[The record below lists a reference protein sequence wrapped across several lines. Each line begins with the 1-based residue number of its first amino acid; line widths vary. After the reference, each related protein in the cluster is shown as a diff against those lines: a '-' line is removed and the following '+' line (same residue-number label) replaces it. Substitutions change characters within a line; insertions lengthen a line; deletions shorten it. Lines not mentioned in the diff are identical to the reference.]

1 MDTKL
6 KSILKKEQLEHLLP
20 IFMDQGVTD
29 SILGD
34 LSDDDL
40 CDVGIDKFGERKR
53 LITAFASLETA
64 DEESEDEE
72 PADEESD
79 EEQYAR
85 EGEPQSDLDVIYERI
100 EERKS
105 ELESEIQNLAQ
116 EAFDEAFDSEQV
128 AATLPWADLTPE
140 TLGDNPCS
148 KPSMP
153 AKIRIGELF
162 NENMGDTEGAVTLP
176 AFLAISKRMGLF
188 FHSPEESGSKSE
200 DLLQAITLRLLC
212 SLPLGS
218 AKLHLIDLQTRG
230 RAFSTLGSLD
240 QGLAPIAPANPGALG
255 KFIKEMEDRVA
266 TLTRSCLSRYEWL
279 CDYNA
284 ANPDEAEPYHFICI
298 SGFPKG
304 LEEEHVEAVQRL
316 LHDECAARAGIY
328 FFISCEQVNWI
339 QNIKSKKSGVC
350 EVFLAN
356 SGSSKIR
363 VIKEVMSAINRISV
377 EEAKLLVESAPVT
390 LSKDLSNSAAVNL
403 QKAIQTLGGLAEIRY
418 GPNNFVSLT
427 LVLTD
432 GEKAEVIDADLDT
445 SANGEYS
452 ELALVP
458 ESLPDN
464 AAEIVDF
471 LNAALKS
478 KPKHKKVTI
487 SVNESDSWASSA
499 ASGVAIPIGKSGKDD
514 LMFRLGNDSVVHHA
528 LVGGATGTGKT
539 ILLHNIILNAAELYS
554 PEDLQMIL
562 MDFKEGTEFACYEG
576 LPHMRVLSI
585 ASELH
590 FGHSVFEWLVAER
603 MRRATLFKK
612 AGVANLADYMNKTG
626 QKLPRILVLMDEFQR
641 LLADPTIGSQVSML
655 LDDIVRTGRSFGIN
669 LILST
674 QSLANV
680 HMESSTLTS
689 LGLRICLRL
698 SEQETNRFLN
708 HDNSAPSGFNRPGQA
723 LYNETEG
730 RKEGN
735 TDFQVAFVD
744 VTEIPSRCEALRE
757 REGERY
763 GCQVV
768 EDARVFHGEMPI
780 NPAGRIPE
788 IAPDKLQA
796 FIGEPLKIQAEPLAV
811 TLEQQDGANLLA
823 IGQGMEIL
831 NTLSSNIAA
840 QLQQSPLKPEILVAD
855 ALPLAKE
862 RWAELV
868 ENGIQFLAN
877 PVQVNAALDQ
887 LTMELENRKLD
898 EQAESFPPKVL
909 FLIEPQLNKAFPLGN
924 GMDNSPAAQ
933 KVNTLLDQGPRVGI
947 HTVLITSR
955 LARADKVF
963 GQYGGQGQINRQ
975 YFANRIVFRSD
986 EAENLII
993 DASTKNIGEY
1003 SGVLSDETTG
1013 ETTPFQTYDAIT
1025 I

>member
-20 IFMDQGVTD
+20 IFMEQGVTD
-29 SILGD
+29 SILAD

-40 CDVGIDKFGERKR
+40 RELGIDKFGERKR
-53 LITAFASLETA
+53 LLTAFASLESADEDSDEVT

-72 PADEESD
+72 
-79 EEQYAR
+79 YAE
-85 EGEPQSDLDVIYERI
+85 EGEPQSELDVIYERI

-105 ELESEIQNLAQ
+105 ELESEIEILDQ
-116 EAFDEAFDSEQV
+116 EVWNEVYDSERI
-128 AATLPWADLTPE
+128 AASLLWGDLTPDKLAE
-140 TLGDNPCS
+140 NPVS
-148 KPSMP
+148 KHSMP
-153 AKIRIGELF
+153 ANVRIGQFF
-162 NENMGDTEGAVTLP
+162 NKNLGCVGNGLP
-176 AFLAISKRMGLF
+176 AFLSISKRKGLF
-188 FHSPEESGSKSE
+188 FHSPEGSGLKSE
-200 DLLQAITLRLLC
+200 DLLQAITLRLIC

-218 AKLHLIDLQTRG
+218 AKVHLIDLQTRG
-230 RAFSTLGSLD
+230 RAFSALGSLD
-240 QGLAPIAPANPGALG
+240 QSLAPIAPANPEALG
-255 KFIKEMEDRVA
+255 KFLKEMEERVA
-266 TLTRSCLSRYEWL
+266 TLTRSCLSRHEWL

-284 ANPDEAEPYHFICI
+284 ANPDEAEPYHLVCV
-298 SGFPKG
+298 SGFPNG
-304 LEEEHVEAVQRL
+304 LNEEHVEAVQRL
-316 LHDECAARAGIY
+316 LHDECAARAGLY
-328 FFISCEQVNWI
+328 FFLSSEDGRPEEEDSDDILPAFASMPFIFTKGEKVWI
-339 QNIKSKKSGVC
+339 VDGKMQTNDKAATESTM
-350 EVFLAN
+350 FLAIAEIVDHDFDT
-356 SGSSKIR
+356 SDDGEFSELS
-363 VIKEVMSAINRISV
+363 
-377 EEAKLLVESAPVT
+377 LLVESLPENT
-390 LSKDLSNSAAVNL
+390 
-403 QKAIQTLGGLAEIRY
+403 TEIVY
-418 GPNNFVSLT
+418 FL
-427 LVLTD
+427 
-432 GEKAEVIDADLDT
+432 T
-445 SANGEYS
+445 SA
-452 ELALVP
+452 
-458 ESLPDN
+458 
-464 AAEIVDF
+464 
-471 LNAALKS
+471 LKG

-499 ASGVAIPIGKSGKDD
+499 ASGVAIPIGKSGKEE
-514 LMFRLGNDSVVHHA
+514 MHFRLGNDSVVHHA

-612 AGVANLADYMNKTG
+612 AGVANLADYINKTG

-641 LLADPTIGSQVSML
+641 LLADPNIGSQVSML

-708 HDNSAPSGFNRPGQA
+708 HDNSAPAAFNRPGQA

-763 GCQVV
+763 GRQVV

-933 KVNTLLDQGPRVGI
+933 KANTLLEQGPRVGI

>member
-1 MDTKL
+1 MDAKL

-29 SILGD
+29 SILAD

-40 CDVGIDKFGERKR
+40 RELGIDKFGERKR
-53 LITAFASLETA
+53 LLTAFASLETA
-64 DEESEDEE
+64 DEESEGEE
-72 PADEESD
+72 SADEESD

-85 EGEPQSDLDVIYERI
+85 VGEPQSDLDVIYERI

-128 AATLPWADLTPE
+128 AASLPWADLTQE

-148 KPSMP
+148 KLSMP

-162 NENMGDTEGAVTLP
+162 NENMGDTEGSATLP
-176 AFLAISKRMGLF
+176 AFLEISKRKGLF
-188 FHSPEESGSKSE
+188 LNSPEGSGSKSE
-200 DLLQAITLRLLC
+200 DLLQAITLRLMC
-212 SLPLGS
+212 SLPPGA
-218 AKLHLIDLQTRG
+218 AKLHLIDFLTRG
-230 RAFSTLGSLD
+230 RAFSALGSLD
-240 QGLAPIAPANPGALG
+240 QNLAPIAPATPEALT
-255 KFIKEMEDRVA
+255 KFLKEMGERVA
-266 TLTRSCLSRYEWL
+266 ALTRSCLSRYEWL

-304 LEEEHVEAVQRL
+304 LDEEHVGAVQRL

-328 FFISCEQVNWI
+328 FF
-339 QNIKSKKSGVC
+339 
-350 EVFLAN
+350 L
-356 SGSSKIR
+356 SS
-363 VIKEVMSAINRISV
+363 ETEFEMQPRI
-377 EEAKLLVESAPVT
+377 
-390 LSKDLSNSAAVNL
+390 
-403 QKAIQTLGGLAEIRY
+403 
-418 GPNNFVSLT
+418 F
-427 LVLTD
+427 TD
-432 GEKAEVIDADLDT
+432 GEKAEVIDSDLDT
-445 SANGEYS
+445 SHSGDYS
-452 ELALVP
+452 DLALMP

-471 LNAALKS
+471 LNAALKG
-478 KPKHKKVTI
+478 KPKQKKI
-487 SVNESDSWASSA
+487 SVSVDESAVWASSA
-499 ASGVAIPIGKSGKDD
+499 SSGVAIPIGKAGKEE
-514 LMFRLGNDSVVHHA
+514 MHFRLGNDSVVHHA

-612 AGVANLADYMNKTG
+612 AGVANLADYMKKTE

-641 LLADPTIGSQVSML
+641 LLADSSIGSQVSML

-680 HMESSTLTS
+680 QMESSTLTS

-698 SEQETNRFLN
+698 SEQETNKFLN
-708 HDNSAPSGFNRPGQA
+708 HDNAVPSSFNRPGQA

-735 TDFQVAFVD
+735 TEFQVAFVD
-744 VTEIPSRCEALRE
+744 VSEIPARCEALRS
-757 REGERY
+757 RENNRFGR
-763 GCQVV
+763 QVV
-768 EDARVFHGEMPI
+768 EEARVFHGEMPV
-780 NPAGRIPE
+780 NPTERIP
-788 IAPDKLQA
+788 ATATDKLQA
-796 FIGEPLKIQAEPLAV
+796 YIGEPLKIQAEPLSV
-811 TLEQQDGANLLA
+811 TLEQQDGGSLLA

-831 NTLSSNIAA
+831 NTLSSNIAS
-840 QLQQSPLKPEILVAD
+840 QLQQSPLNPEIFVAD
-855 ALPLAKE
+855 SLPLAKE

-868 ENGIQFLAN
+868 EKGIQFLAT
-877 PVQVNAALDQ
+877 PVQVNATLEQ
-887 LTMELENRKLD
+887 LAMEIENRKLD
-898 EQAESFPPKVL
+898 EQATSFPPKVL
-909 FLIEPQLNKAFPLGN
+909 FIIEPQLNKAFPTGN
-924 GMDNSPAAQ
+924 GMDASPAAL
-933 KVNTLLDQGPRVGI
+933 KVNTLLEQGPRVGI

-955 LARADKVF
+955 LARTSKVI
-963 GQYGGQGQINRQ
+963 GQFDRLNMQ
-975 YFANRIVFRSD
+975 YFATRIAFRSD
-986 EAENLII
+986 EAETLLGY
-993 DASTKNIGEY
+993 DAPTKNIGEY
-1003 SGVLSDETTG
+1003 SGVLSDESTG
-1013 ETTPFQTYDAIT
+1013 ETTPFQTYDTIT